1 MAYKCSHCNFN
12 YNPDDAHF
20 CGKCGR
26 ALSQYSNWR
35 VVDMRNRQLVYTSE
49 LQRLRA
55 AEGRL
60 NNSFWKKTKD
70 KFNEVFDG
78 DPWYEVLMTIFGLL
92 VAAAMIVG
100 AIILVISWLK
110 DCSGPETVEQTSA
123 YKAVKV
129 GDKWGIGKD
138 EGDLIV
144 AAEYDTVC
152 PYGDIPGRFFIN
164 RSGLWGSA
172 YVDDNESVLTPVKY
186 DVMSSNGIYAIKGWY
201 KHPDGSTTY
210 DLYSPK
216 GKLMRSDLSYIGE
229 LWKGYAWA
237 QFSPSQTRAKRFSII
252 SPQGKLK
259 YTSPNNC
266 EIVEFTDEIGFY
278 RVNNSS
284 VWQAVDTAGRAV
296 FTVRGDMVYPYTM
309 GVAPVVR
316 GTGATSKLGFI
327 DRTGATVI
335 PFDYHKS
342 ATANGISFGEDSTI
356 YVQRNGKLVRLHRNG
371 SIVAN

>member
-1 MAYKCSHCNFN
+1 MANKCSHCNFN

-26 ALSQYSNWR
+26 ALSQYTNWR

-55 AEGRL
+55 AERRL
-60 NNSFWKKTKD
+60 DNSFWKKTKD

-92 VAAAMIVG
+92 VGAAMIVG
-100 AIILVISWLK
+100 LIVLAVSWLK
-110 DCSGPETVEQTSA
+110 DCSGSEAVEPASA
-123 YKAVKV
+123 YKAVRV

-138 EGDLIV
+138 AGNLSV
-144 AAEYDTVC
+144 AADYDTVFA
-152 PYGDIPGRFFIN
+152 YGEVPGRFFIKRN
-164 RSGLWGSA
+164 GMWGNA
-172 YVDDNESVLTPVKY
+172 YVDDNECVLTPVKY
-186 DVMSSNGIYAIKGWY
+186 NDMFSNGSFAIKGWY
-201 KHPDGSTTY
+201 KNPDGSATY

-216 GKLMRSDLSYIGE
+216 GQLVKSDLSYIGDM
-229 LWKGYAWA
+229 WYGYAWA
-237 QFSPSQTRAKRFSII
+237 QSTSSQTRAKRFSII

-259 YTSPNNC
+259 YTTPNNC
-266 EIVEFTDEIGFY
+266 EIVEFRDEIGFY

-327 DRTGATVI
+327 DKTGATVI

-371 SIVAN
+371 SVVAN

>member
-1 MAYKCSHCNFN
+1 
-12 YNPDDAHF
+12 
-20 CGKCGR
+20 
-26 ALSQYSNWR
+26 
-35 VVDMRNRQLVYTSE
+35 MRNRQLVYTNE

-55 AEGRL
+55 AERRL
-60 NNSFWKKTKD
+60 DNSFWKKTKD

-92 VAAAMIVG
+92 VGAAMIVG
-100 AIILVISWLK
+100 LIVLAVSWLK
-110 DCSGPETVEQTSA
+110 DCSGSEAVEQASA
-123 YKAVKV
+123 YQAVRV

-138 EGDLIV
+138 AGNLSV
-144 AAEYDTVC
+144 AADYDTVFA
-152 PYGDIPGRFFIN
+152 YGEMPGRFFIKRN
-164 RSGLWGSA
+164 GMWGNA

-186 DVMSSNGIYAIKGWY
+186 NDMFSNGSFAIKGWY
-201 KHPDGSTTY
+201 KNPDGSTTY

-216 GKLMRSDLSYIGE
+216 GQLVKSDLSYIGDM
-229 LWKGYAWA
+229 WYGYAWA
-237 QFSPSQTRAKRFSII
+237 QSTSSQTRAKRFSII

-259 YTSPNNC
+259 YTTPNNC
-266 EIVEFTDEIGFY
+266 EIVEFRDEIGFY

-327 DRTGATVI
+327 DKTGATVI

-371 SIVAN
+371 SVVAN